1 MRNLRQWISLGVLIL
16 GMMLNLVWLTGCA
29 PSGPGALLKGER
41 LIREGKFELAIAQLK
56 VATDLLPQNAQ
67 AWNHL
72 GLAYHGAR
80 QPEKAAA
87 AYRQAVQ
94 VDRNLA
100 AARYNLGCLL
110 LEQND
115 PSGAVSELMTF
126 CLLSNRSSEGWLK
139 LASSQMAIHQWPQA
153 GQSYSNVLQLQA
165 TNAEAWNGLG
175 VVFQQRSN
183 LRDASNCFARAVMVQ
198 PAYAPAV
205 LNQAV
210 LYHKFFHKP
219 AQALQRYRDYVNL
232 PGSEA
237 NRAYVADLI
246 AQLDREINPPN
257 PAMTNLFSQPPGTRV
272 QIAATNLPAVATASN
287 LAGAVRQPPSLEAS
301 NPVTQPILKPIQPS
315 LTNLLASVKAE
326 ETIQL
331 PPKAETKN
339 EEGDKKPLVKDGTV
353 KSIRSAVGGEMPGT
367 IGKNG
372 GQKSAAAKIVEP
384 KVPSETVAS
393 TRAKADDQKPTTLV
407 KPVRS
412 ADAGQH
418 RGADVSPGASS
429 ARPAA
434 KDVPPSA
441 SPRSAR
447 LASATLSTKP
457 GMPRYAY
464 RRPALP
470 TAGKRSL
477 ALRHLKQGFEEDEAG
492 RWETAIK
499 HYREAIQADPSLFEA
514 HYNLGLDYFQAR
526 QWAPSLLEFETALAI
541 HPDSFNAR
549 YNFAMALDKAGYAQ
563 DAVIELNKA
572 ANLNP
577 SAPRVQLMLGNIYS
591 QKLGQPAL
599 ARRHYSKF
607 MELDPQNNQT
617 QAIRYWLLANP

>member
-1 MRNLRQWISLGVLIL
+1 MRNLRQWFSLGVLIL

-41 LIREGKFELAIAQLK
+41 LIREGKFDLAIAQLK

-87 AYRQAVQ
+87 AYRQAIQ

-115 PSGAVSELMTF
+115 PAGAVSELMTF

-257 PAMTNLFSQPPGTRV
+257 PVMTNLFSQPPGTRV
-272 QIAATNLPAVATASN
+272 QVPATNLPVVATASN
-287 LAGAVRQPPSLEAS
+287 LTVAARQPAGIVAS
-301 NPVTQPILKPIQPS
+301 NSVIPPIIKPIQPS
-315 LTNLLASVKAE
+315 LTNLLVSAKAE
-326 ETIQL
+326 DGVQ
-331 PPKAETKN
+331 PSPKAEAKN
-339 EEGDKKPLVKDGTV
+339 AEGDKKPMVKDGTV
-353 KSIRSAVGGEMPGT
+353 KSNRSAAGGEMPGT

-372 GQKSAAAKIVEP
+372 GQKSAVAKTVEP
-384 KVPSETVAS
+384 KVPSETVSS
-393 TRAKADDQKPTTLV
+393 THAKADDQKPTTLV

-412 ADAGQH
+412 ADAGQR
-418 RGADVSPGASS
+418 RGVDVSPSASS
-429 ARPAA
+429 AKTAA
-434 KDVPPSA
+434 KEVPPSA
-441 SPRSAR
+441 TSRSAKQ
-447 LASATLSTKP
+447 ASATLAPKL
-457 GMPRYAY
+457 GMPRYTY
-464 RRPALP
+464 RHPALP
-470 TAGKRSL
+470 NAGNRSL
-477 ALRHLKQGFEEDEAG
+477 GLRHLKRGFEEDEAG
-492 RWETAIK
+492 RWETGIK

-514 HYNLGLDYFQAR
+514 RYNLGLDYFQAR
-526 QWAPSLLEFETALAI
+526 QWTSSLLEFETALAI
-541 HPDSFNAR
+541 QPDSFNAR
-549 YNFAMALDKAGYAQ
+549 YNFAMALDKAGFAQ

-577 SAPRVQLMLGNIYS
+577 SAPKVQLMLGNIYS

-599 ARRHYSKF
+599 ARRHYLKF
-607 MELDPQNNQT
+607 LELDPQSNQT